1 MPNLVQSIK
10 DKLLNVARQQQLH
23 NTTVQINYF
32 KECLLY
38 RLSLS
43 PYKNQLFLKGGT
55 FIYAIDN
62 QMVRPTL
69 DLDMLAREMLNTE
82 DAIKQVFEEIMS
94 IDKSDEDA
102 VEFDTNS
109 ITTEVINAQSI
120 QTGVRIRCK
129 AKFKGTNSSQ
139 FLKIEIGFGDSI
151 TPNPQQLEYRT
162 LLPRPN
168 LILLQ
173 AYTLETVIAEKFHA
187 MVVLGE
193 TNGRMK
199 DFYDVFKFLEQQSYS
214 NKVLQQAIVDTFRAR
229 QTIYTSDIIL
239 FTEQFIQND
248 ALLIRW
254 DNFLISINLAN
265 FNSFSTVVQ
274 RIVDVLQPMYEQL
287 KPN

>member
-1 MPNLVQSIK
+1 M
-10 DKLLNVARQQQLH
+10 
-23 NTTVQINYF
+23 
-32 KECLLY
+32 
-38 RLSLS
+38 
-43 PYKNQLFLKGGT
+43 
-55 FIYAIDN
+55 
-62 QMVRPTL
+62 
-69 DLDMLAREMLNTE
+69 
-82 DAIKQVFEEIMS
+82 
-94 IDKSDEDA
+94 
-102 VEFDTNS
+102 
-109 ITTEVINAQSI
+109 
-120 QTGVRIRCK
+120 
-129 AKFKGTNSSQ
+129 
-139 FLKIEIGFGDSI
+139 
-151 TPNPQQLEYRT
+151 
-162 LLPRPN
+162 
-168 LILLQ
+168 Q

>member
-1 MPNLVQSIK
+1 M
-10 DKLLNVARQQQLH
+10 
-23 NTTVQINYF
+23 
-32 KECLLY
+32 
-38 RLSLS
+38 
-43 PYKNQLFLKGGT
+43 
-55 FIYAIDN
+55 
-62 QMVRPTL
+62 
-69 DLDMLAREMLNTE
+69 
-82 DAIKQVFEEIMS
+82 
-94 IDKSDEDA
+94 
-102 VEFDTNS
+102 
-109 ITTEVINAQSI
+109 
-120 QTGVRIRCK
+120 
-129 AKFKGTNSSQ
+129 
-139 FLKIEIGFGDSI
+139 
-151 TPNPQQLEYRT
+151 
-162 LLPRPN
+162 PRPN